1 MDGGEIFTQK
11 HSLNIDTL
19 IRIQKKISEKALSS
33 IKARLLGTPRTA
45 LGLDAAYSKRYGGV
59 AIAALVDISNCSLIE
74 YSVSIGEPKL
84 EYIPGLLA
92 FREAA
97 LFYAAIQRLK
107 HRSYDII
114 VVDGHG
120 VSHPRYAGI
129 ATHIGLA
136 LAKPSIGVAKK
147 KLYGV
152 LKIIKSRES
161 CHDFPCVIGELI
173 DKKRNNLVLA
183 YVVIPKSRDKS
194 PIYISPGAH
203 ISLDDAYRVI
213 SLMLEKSP
221 SKLPCPTY
229 YADKLS
235 KKIARGLDAGTLSPR
250 SLKLGS
256 WGTLDRYLG

>member
-1 MDGGEIFTQK
+1 M
-11 HSLNIDTL
+11 
-19 IRIQKKISEKALSS
+19 
-33 IKARLLGTPRTA
+33 
-45 LGLDAAYSKRYGGV
+45 
-59 AIAALVDISNCSLIE
+59 
-74 YSVSIGEPKL
+74 
-84 EYIPGLLA
+84 A

-97 LFYAAIQRLK
+97 LFYTAIQRLK
-107 HRSYDII
+107 HQSYDVI

-152 LKIIKSRES
+152 LKMIRDRES
-161 CHDFPCVIGELI
+161 CRDFPCVIGELI
-173 DKKRNNLVLA
+173 DKKRSDLVLA
-183 YVVIPKSRDKS
+183 YAVIPKSRDKS
-194 PIYISPGAH
+194 PIYVSPGAH

-213 SLMLEKSP
+213 SSMLEKSP

-250 SLKLGS
+250 SFKLRALS
-256 WGTLDRYLG
+256 TLDKYLIT